1 MRVPRV
7 YCYGYSGNCGFIM
20 MEFIGGYNLDYWISP
35 LDESVSADPHVLQQI
50 QSIVRKLANIGLS
63 HNDLYPR
70 NVVVN
75 KKWDILAVVYWDV
88 AGPLDVS
95 QE

>member
-1 MRVPRV
+1 
-7 YCYGYSGNCGFIM
+7 M
-20 MEFIGGYNLDYWISP
+20 MEFIGGYNLDYWISR
-35 LDESVSADPHVLQQI
+35 LGESVSAEPHVLQQI
-50 QSIVRKLANIGLS
+50 QNIVRKLAMASIGLS

-75 KKWDILAVVYWDV
+75 NKWEILAVVYWDV